1 MTGHTT
7 LLYVRTPTGRAAA
20 FSPDANL
27 TVSLKTLLKAVDG
40 KASVT
45 ALVIQFPDLDAAELL
60 TQLEKAGLIK
70 LREERLHDFQV
81 AVASPEHA
89 FAQPAM
95 APDIA
100 PLVVTTTPEV
110 AALPAVLDVPATGL
124 AKIVDLMSTF
134 VLTYFP
140 QQSFTVLAKLEGFK
154 TLGELQAE
162 LPEYAALAK
171 ASGPAGLVHLAD
183 VTERV
188 REAAAA

>member
-40 KASVT
+40 KASVS
-45 ALVIQFPDLDAAELL
+45 ALGIQFPNHDAPKLL
-60 TQLEKAGLIK
+60 EQLEKAGLIK
-70 LREERLHDFQV
+70 LREERLSDFQNTGVNAESTFGTLFVSSDILSVTAENELHV
-81 AVASPEHA
+81 ALSTAELGL
-89 FAQPAM
+89 
-95 APDIA
+95 AP
-100 PLVVTTTPEV
+100 
-110 AALPAVLDVPATGL
+110 TGL
-124 AKIVDLMSTF
+124 EKIVDLMATF
-134 VLTYFP
+134 VLTYLP
-140 QQSFTVLAKLEGFK
+140 LQSFTILAKLEGFK
-154 TLGELQAE
+154 TLDELKAE
-162 LPEYAALAK
+162 LPEYAVLAK